1 MAASLLER
9 FRQAYRDL
17 DLFPLLS
24 AHEIEAFRVDYGQ
37 DTLDRLEQ
45 AIDDAEEDGKLIFS
59 GHRGCGKSTLL
70 AKFGK
75 QMMQQGYF
83 VVFFS
88 IADLVE
94 MSAVDHVNIL
104 YAIAVQLLSKATER
118 QVPIPAKDKEAI
130 LTWLGTT
137 RTETTSRSLS
147 GEAGIGGDILK
158 LVTAKLKTESTFRE
172 EIKRTYERRISELV
186 NQVEKIARCIQEA
199 TKKQVLVIIDDLDKL
214 DLKLVE
220 EIYKNNI
227 NALFQP
233 KIRIVFT
240 IPIAVIRDIEL
251 RTILQTASGS
261 PIQQMEVIK
270 FFAKEDRHSQ
280 TAAPTESK
288 VKLLMEVLKR
298 RIEPELIDSDTAREL
313 ILSSGGVMRELVRIA
328 RACCSQCLLLLRRQP
343 DQTEIK
349 ITHDILERALQDLR
363 NDFAA
368 SLGSSRYQILATTY
382 RNGEPE
388 EVNDPEFLL
397 LLHGLYVLEYRNSD
411 LWYDVHPMLVEL
423 LQRRKLIESSQV

>member
-1 MAASLLER
+1 MPASLLEK
-9 FRQAYRDL
+9 FRKAYRDL
-17 DLFPLLS
+17 GLFPLID
-24 AHEIEAFRVDYGQ
+24 AEEIEAFRVDYGQ

-45 AIDDAEEDGKLIFS
+45 AVDDADQDGKLIFS

-70 AKFGK
+70 ARFSK

-94 MSAVDHVNIL
+94 MSAVDHINIL

-118 QVPIPAKDKEAI
+118 QVPIAPKEKEAI

-137 RTETTSRSLS
+137 RTETVSRSLT

-172 EIKRTYERRISELV
+172 EIKHTYERRISELV
-186 NQVEKIARCIQEA
+186 EKVEKIAQCIQDA
-199 TKKQVLVIIDDLDKL
+199 AQKNVLVIIDDLDKL

-220 EIYKNNI
+220 EIYKKNI

-240 IPIAVIRDIEL
+240 VPIAIIRDIEL
-251 RTILQTASGS
+251 RTILQTESGS
-261 PIQQMEVIK
+261 PIQQMEVVK
-270 FFAKEDRHSQ
+270 FFSKEERH
-280 TAAPTESK
+280 TAQAVPSESK
-288 VKLLMEVLKR
+288 VKLFLEVLEKR
-298 RIEPELIDSDTAREL
+298 IPADLIEPETAHKL

-328 RACCSQCLLLLRRQP
+328 RACCSQCLLLLRREP
-343 DQTEIK
+343 DRTEIR
-349 ITHDILERALQDLR
+349 ITDEILELALRDLR

-368 SLGSSRYQILATTY
+368 SLGTKRYQILAATY

-397 LLHGLYVLEYRNSD
+397 LLHGLYVLEYRNGD
-411 LWYDVHPMLVEL
+411 LWYDTHPMLVEL
-423 LQRRKLIESSQV
+423 LERRSLIESVQS